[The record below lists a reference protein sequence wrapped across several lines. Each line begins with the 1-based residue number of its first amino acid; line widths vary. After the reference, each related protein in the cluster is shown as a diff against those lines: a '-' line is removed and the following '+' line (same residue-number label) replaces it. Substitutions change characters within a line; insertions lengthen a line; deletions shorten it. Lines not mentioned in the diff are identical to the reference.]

1 MRGNLYSYCCN
12 NPGNYYDPSGHDC
25 ICLHQRVPAN
35 HVCNSQKEP
44 SPSDIYGMFMDIA
57 DFFSDLAKYSVPKKI
72 DAITRPN
79 NIGKGTFDKLIRSYR
94 QNFNSL
100 MNKIDDFLGKIAYV
114 GVALETSENI
124 CINME
129 NNKST
134 QKIVWDATV
143 DTVVL
148 GANTFASAAIS
159 VTVVGVATPIAIG
172 VGLVVGWAVDIVLD
186 YLGDGTREYLKSW
199 IG

>member
-1 MRGNLYSYCCN
+1 
-12 NPGNYYDPSGHDC
+12 
-25 ICLHQRVPAN
+25 
-35 HVCNSQKEP
+35 
-44 SPSDIYGMFMDIA
+44 
-57 DFFSDLAKYSVPKKI
+57 
-72 DAITRPN
+72 
-79 NIGKGTFDKLIRSYR
+79 
-94 QNFNSL
+94 